1 MIRLEVNLNTG
12 QSRPRREFI
21 AADPDLLGMG
31 ERRFAIIG
39 HRAVND
45 GTLPLNDLA
54 GAGGRM
60 DVLVRAINTALFL
73 SHGIRDDSD
82 ITLHLMGG
90 PGPPRRIWFE
100 GSRLEGVHADERAI
114 AGQIAKVLREP
125 TPPVGRLVEVWTGL
139 WHSGGDISTTI
150 AEWRREG
157 VTLVRLDADAPPL
170 WVDGDSSPD
179 GDDMGARFGFFL
191 SDDRSFTTEEIAAMD
206 AVMPVRSLGARW
218 IQGHSA
224 IAVVHHLLDNGLPL
238 DLGER
243 ASSGEPAR

>member
-1 MIRLEVNLNTG
+1 MIRLGVAQNTG
-12 QSRPRREFI
+12 GSWPRREFI

-31 ERRFAIIG
+31 ERRFAIVG
-39 HRAVND
+39 HRAIND
-45 GTLPLNDLA
+45 GKLPLNDLA

-73 SHGIRDDSD
+73 SHGIRDDSH

-125 TPPVGRLVEVWTGL
+125 TPPVGRLEEVWTGL

-150 AEWRREG
+150 AEWRREE

-170 WVDGDSSPD
+170 WVEGGSPPD
-179 GDDMGARFGFFL
+179 GEDVDTRFGFFL
-191 SDDRSFTTEEIAAMD
+191 SDDRTFTTEEIVAMD
-206 AVMPVRSLGARW
+206 AAMPARSLGEQW

-224 IAVVHHLLDNGLPL
+224 IAVVHHLLDTGLPL
-238 DLGER
+238 DLGDR
-243 ASSGEPAR
+243 SSGAEPAR

>member
-1 MIRLEVNLNTG
+1 MGVGHAESSLR
-12 QSRPRREFI
+12 QS
-21 AADPDLLGMG
+21 PDLLGMG
-31 ERRFAIIG
+31 ERRFAIVG
-39 HRAVND
+39 HRAIND
-45 GTLPLNDLA
+45 GKLPLNDLA

-73 SHGIRDDSD
+73 SHGIRDDSH

-125 TPPVGRLVEVWTGL
+125 TPPVGRLEEVWTGL

-170 WVDGDSSPD
+170 WVEGGSPPD
-179 GDDMGARFGFFL
+179 GEDVDTRFGFFL
-191 SDDRSFTTEEIAAMD
+191 SDDRSFTTEEIVTMDAAMP
-206 AVMPVRSLGARW
+206 ARSLGEQW

-224 IAVVHHLLDNGLPL
+224 IAVVHHLLDNGVPL
-238 DLGER
+238 DLGDR
-243 ASSGEPAR
+243 PSGAEPAR